1 MELHMHSP
9 TSSVAPLLWPWNATM
24 GEQDLTSLG
33 FYDLSMIML
42 VGDTTWDRW
51 SVRNVTTEIFEPI
64 KIFVSL
70 HEAITGPSE
79 LFSSF
84 FIRPG
89 TEDREDPMTG
99 LALAAEMKDEE
110 TFLQAAAEI
119 DWRSMPASD
128 FERAVRLALAAG
140 SHRMARMLAARGAR
154 LYPDDPQMQK
164 ISRLLAPPRILR
176 ANLPP
181 DETARANHEW
191 LKAHADQYLGRW
203 VALKNGELLAQGA
216 TAREVKDQL
225 EDTEEVLIT
234 RVF

>member
-9 TSSVAPLLWPWNATM
+9 TSSVAPLLWPLNATM
-24 GEQDLTSLG
+24 SEEDPKSL
-33 FYDLSMIML
+33 DVSALSMIIL

-51 SVRNVTTEIFEPI
+51 SVRNVTTEAFKSVKIFE
-64 KIFVSL
+64 SL
-70 HEAITGPSE
+70 KEAITGPSE

-84 FIRPG
+84 LIRAG

-99 LALAAEMKDEE
+99 LALAAETKDEE
-110 TFLQAAAEI
+110 AFLEAAAEI

-140 SHRMARMLAARGAR
+140 AHRMARILAARGAR
-154 LYPDDPQMQK
+154 LYPGDPQK
-164 ISRLLAPPRILR
+164 ISSILAPPRIIR
-176 ANLPP
+176 ADLPH
-181 DETARANHEW
+181 DETVRANHEW